1 VNGPI
6 IRLFGLVVVLFGIL
20 VAFTS
25 RWTVFEAEALRD
37 NSANRRPI
45 LAEQRI
51 RRGTIR
57 SADGRVIARSVRGE
71 GGIYT
76 RRYPAGAL
84 FGHPIGYSY
93 SNLGR
98 SGFEESENGTLT
110 GQSDELVGVFQSL
123 LGRSREGDDVIT
135 TLDAQAQEVAIRAL
149 GGRKG
154 AVVALDADT
163 GAVKVMA
170 STPGY
175 DPNGLDDRA
184 TFQALARDNDARRLV
199 NRATFDAFPPGSTFK
214 TVTAAAALDTG
225 RYQPGSPVAG
235 PATKVIS
242 GVELQNFG
250 REDFGTIDLTT
261 ALTKSVNTVWAAV
274 GVSLGRRTM
283 QEYMERFGFYEKPD
297 LDYPPGQMLASGVR
311 KGLRLV
317 PVTRGSVDLG
327 RVAIG
332 QGDLQVTPLQMAQVA
347 ATIANG
353 GRRMKPYLA
362 QRVVDPD
369 GRTVERTQPRQAE
382 RVMSEGAA
390 RDLTTMMRSVVRE
403 GTGTAAALSG
413 VEVAGKTGTAEIDI
427 ERRINDPWFI
437 GFAGDT
443 AVSVVLDRVQGG
455 QGGTVAAPV
464 AKQVLQALGER

>member
-1 VNGPI
+1 MNGPI
-6 IRLFGLVVVLFGIL
+6 IRLFGLVVLLFGIL
-20 VAFTS
+20 VVFTS
-25 RWTVFEAEALRD
+25 RWTVFEASALRD
-37 NSANRRPI
+37 NASNRRPI

-57 SADGRVIARSVRGE
+57 SADGRVLARSVRGE
-71 GGIYT
+71 GGVYG
-76 RRYPAGAL
+76 RRYPAGEL
-84 FGHPIGYSY
+84 FGHPVGYAY
-93 SNLGR
+93 SSLGR
-98 SGFEESENGTLT
+98 SGFEQFHNDTLT
-110 GQSDELVGVFQSL
+110 GRSDELVTVFESL
-123 LGRSREGDDVIT
+123 LGRSREGDDIVT
-135 TLDAQAQEVAIRAL
+135 SLDARAQEVATRAL

-154 AVVALDADT
+154 AVVAMDART

-170 STPGY
+170 SSPGY
-175 DPNGLDDRA
+175 DPNGLDDRE
-184 TFQALARDNDARRLV
+184 TFAALARDNDARRLV

-214 TVTAAAALDTG
+214 VVTAAAALDSG
-225 RYQPGSPVAG
+225 RYEPGSPVSG
-235 PATKVIS
+235 PATKVVS

-250 REDFGTIDLTT
+250 RQDFGTIDLTT
-261 ALTKSVNTVWAAV
+261 ALTKSVNTVWAEV
-274 GVSLGRRTM
+274 GVSLGRSRM
-283 QEYMERFGFYEKPD
+283 QEYMERFGFYEKPE

-311 KGLRLV
+311 RRGLV
-317 PVTRGSVDLG
+317 PVTSGSVDLG

-347 ATIANG
+347 ATVANG
-353 GRRMKPYLA
+353 GRRMEPYLA

-369 GRTVERTQPRQAE
+369 GRTVERTRPQAAA

-390 RDLTTMMRSVVRE
+390 QDLATMMRSVVRE
-403 GTGTAAALSG
+403 GTGTAAALAG

-443 AVSVVLDRVQGG
+443 AVAVVLDRVQGG

-464 AKQVLQALGER
+464 AKQVLQALGED